1 GDAARGSERAR
12 ERTSAPVA
20 GAAPADSSLLEELVA
35 APFPERI
42 RLVCRAWALQLAPIP
57 LLVMAAYWLKYL
69 LLFIGGWALFCPFA
83 AAHPGLLAART
94 WAFDADAFQRAI
106 AWAILY
112 ESLGCGCGSGPMN
125 GRFWPPLGGFL

>member
-1 GDAARGSERAR
+1 MSASDRGPAPSRATPGDGPGAEGTREGDASGVLGDAARGSERAR

-57 LLVMAAYWLKYL
+57 LLVMAAYWLK
-69 LLFIGGWALFCPFA
+69 
-83 AAHPGLLAART
+83 
-94 WAFDADAFQRAI
+94 
-106 AWAILY
+106 
-112 ESLGCGCGSGPMN
+112 
-125 GRFWPPLGGFL
+125 